1 MYFKITPLHK
11 RYIIKPGQKKK
22 VKGPF
27 WDLLYIYQTNKD
39 YHIKWKYFVPCTS
52 IYNFGKK
59 DIHSLK
65 PFGYNIQLKNQKFA
79 QLRFSVYFFFDHPIS
94 TPVFC
99 HVLFMTSKS
108 LKQNLSSIYPSEGSV
123 CNLPSVLCFTI
134 CSALS
139 RTSKLHKKTN
149 G

>member
-1 MYFKITPLHK
+1 MKSRRKKRGNDVFIKVERDHK
-11 RYIIKPGQKKK
+11 DIKGTKKFILAQNWALLAWYSLVKKK

-59 DIHSLK
+59 NIHSLK

-79 QLRFSVYFFFDHPIS
+79 QLRFSVYFFFDHPI
-94 TPVFC
+94 
-99 HVLFMTSKS
+99 
-108 LKQNLSSIYPSEGSV
+108 LKLQ
-123 CNLPSVLCFTI
+123 
-134 CSALS
+134 
-139 RTSKLHKKTN
+139 TN
-149 G
+149 KNNIHTLIMA